1 MGPHDIRLFMESE
14 DIQGLF
20 LRESFFFFFLTP
32 LRHLCEFMTPSG
44 RKLGNGIFKE
54 KEVGWFEGEKAVD
67 KGELRFRKTS
77 IKVSSSGVPYLQ
89 RINFKK
95 TQKLRGMK

>member
-1 MGPHDIRLFMESE
+1 
-14 DIQGLF
+14 
-20 LRESFFFFFLTP
+20 
-32 LRHLCEFMTPSG
+32 MTPSG